1 MDVLGHLHK
10 LVIGGS
16 LAGTESW
23 SISLHYLKANPGKI
37 DISAPVI
44 NAIKAWFQD
53 VNIQMNALARLDFV
67 KWNELDPLPRINPPD
82 PKTGLPRP
90 ASPAYTRYLS
100 PSAPNEIFLTPGTI
114 PAGTMV
120 NGAPQLTSA
129 VSLTTDQARGL
140 AHKGRI
146 YPPVACAIGADGR
159 STFNPDAN
167 LAAVKTMFLALNT
180 LGAGNVVVYSGVR
193 GTRVNVV
200 NGLKIGKVVDTQR
213 RRRRNLIEEYSYLP
227 LA

>member
-10 LVIGGS
+10 LVIGGA
-16 LAGTESW
+16 LAGSESW
-23 SISLHYLKANPGKI
+23 SVSMHYLKANPGKI

-44 NAIKAWFQD
+44 SAVKAWFQD
-53 VNIQMNALARLDFV
+53 VNIQMNALARLEFI

-100 PSAPNEIFLTPGTI
+100 ANAPNEIFLIPGTI
-114 PAGTMV
+114 PAGTMIT
-120 NGAPQLTSA
+120 GAPQLTCA
-129 VSLTTDQARGL
+129 VSLITNQARGL

-146 YPPVACAIGADGR
+146 YPPVACTIGADGR
-159 STFNPDAN
+159 STFNPEAN
-167 LAAVKTMFLALNT
+167 LAAVKTMLTALNT

-193 GTRVNVV
+193 GTQVNIV
-200 NGLKIGKVVDTQR
+200 NGLKIGKVIDTQR
-213 RRRRNLIEEYSYLP
+213 RRRKNLLEEYTYLP